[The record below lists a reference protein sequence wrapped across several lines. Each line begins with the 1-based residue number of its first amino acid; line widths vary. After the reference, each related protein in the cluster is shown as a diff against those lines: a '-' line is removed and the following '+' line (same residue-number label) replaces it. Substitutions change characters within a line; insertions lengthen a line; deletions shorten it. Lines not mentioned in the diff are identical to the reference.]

1 MQTLLPE
8 VEMPLKTR
16 PLTYVYSDKIEND
29 VTPNHL
35 LIGRTLSS
43 ISDQNTLIQF
53 RVQNITAQGKKVNLI
68 INLNSYH

>member
-1 MQTLLPE
+1 MQTFLPE

-16 PLTYVYSDKIEND
+16 PLTYVYSDEIEND

-68 INLNSYH
+68 INHF